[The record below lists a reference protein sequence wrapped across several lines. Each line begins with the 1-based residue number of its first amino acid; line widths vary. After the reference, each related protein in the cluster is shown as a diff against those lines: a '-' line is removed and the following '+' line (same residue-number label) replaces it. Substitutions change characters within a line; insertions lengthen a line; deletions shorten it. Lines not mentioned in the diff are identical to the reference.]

1 MSRPYRNRGSFLR
14 KYSCLVI
21 VGVVVAVIVGAIFLI
36 VYLRRHA
43 GAPPGVPTTTNAPT
57 ATAPGALPE
66 MATKPRPSLTSF
78 KGCPAE
84 GDGGD
89 PALNDLKNRVDDG
102 QYTSVNFDAVANLKW
117 PTAIERQRRANWS
130 QADAAEVAHYEGLP
144 VSVEGYLAGSKQ
156 EGPESP
162 NCHGA
167 DAEFRDFH
175 VWLTP
180 QANDDRSRSIVV
192 EMTPP
197 VRANHTNWRTDVLG
211 RIVKNDWRVR
221 VSGWLML
228 DPEHP
233 DQVGKTRATIWEIH
247 PVMQLEVQQ
256 NGKWVALDNFSN

>member
-1 MSRPYRNRGSFLR
+1 MSRQYPNRSGLTQ

-21 VGVVVAVIVGAIFLI
+21 AGAILVVLVGAILLV

-43 GAPPGVPTTTNAPT
+43 AKPTTVTTTSATT
-57 ATAPGALPE
+57 ATGALPE
-66 MATKPRPSLTSF
+66 MATKPKPAFSNF
-78 KGCPAE
+78 KGCPPE

-89 PALNDLKNRVDDG
+89 PALNDLKNRVDEG
-102 QYTSVNFDAVANLKW
+102 QYVVVNLDAIANLKW
-117 PTAIERQRRANWS
+117 PNAIERQRRANWS
-130 QADAAEVAHYEGLP
+130 KADAAEVARYEGVP
-144 VSVEGYLAGSKQ
+144 VSVEGYLAGAKQ

-167 DAEFRDFH
+167 DADFRDFH
-175 VWLTP
+175 IWLVP
-180 QANDDRSRSIVV
+180 EANDDRSKSIVV

-197 VRANHTNWRTDVLG
+197 VRANHANWRTDVLG
-211 RIVKNDWRVR
+211 QIVRKDLRVR

-247 PVMQLEVQQ
+247 PVMQLEVEQ
-256 NGKWVALDNFSN
+256 NGKWVALDNFSG